1 MPAYDEEDYQQSFSW
16 KTWKRLR
23 PFLKPFRTAF
33 ALMVGLNALTG
44 LVDVLLPLMQ
54 RYAIANFIEKETL
67 RGLLPYGL
75 VYGAVILIQSL
86 LVVAFCVL
94 LLWRMLRLF
103 FSQDQ
108 RIGIA
113 VKILTFPLAGSFIYG
128 MFETMLFTQCADD
141 RANTDFRELFFFL
154 LAGIVLAYSY
164 ELAPKKDRKQA

>member
-86 LVVAFCVL
+86 LVVAFCRQSMKIEMHMGRDMRLALFHHLQKLVILYHRL
-94 LLWRMLRLF
+94 LH
-103 FSQDQ
+103 
-108 RIGIA
+108 
-113 VKILTFPLAGSFIYG
+113 
-128 MFETMLFTQCADD
+128 
-141 RANTDFRELFFFL
+141 ANSATAKNQL
-154 LAGIVLAYSY
+154 LIRHL
-164 ELAPKKDRKQA
+164 